1 MSIGGE
7 DAQIGVL
14 VFFSKS
20 EEAPR
25 LRSAKRDSEKCYI
38 AEAPR
43 GGSEI
48 ARIGFF
54 TETSTARRFALRG
67 ATRKSVTSSQSAH
80 NLDFC
85 IKI

>member
-25 LRSAKRDSEKCYI
+25 LRSAGRDSEKCDI
-38 AEAPR
+38 ADQTR

-54 TETSTARRFALRG
+54 TETSTARRFAPRD
-67 ATRKSVTSSQSAH
+67 ATRKNVTSSQSAH